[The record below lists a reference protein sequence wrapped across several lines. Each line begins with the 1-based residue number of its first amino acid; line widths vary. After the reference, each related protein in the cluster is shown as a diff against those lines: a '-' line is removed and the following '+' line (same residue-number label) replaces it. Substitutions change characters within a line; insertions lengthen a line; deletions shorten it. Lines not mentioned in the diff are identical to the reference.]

1 MTVTSMFTMAG
12 NTPFHTSDTGFTIT
26 RNNLFET
33 ADTLLLRDLAFELIF
48 EDCLG
53 LQSTKSFLLKGLEGS
68 DTAPSSQR

>member
-12 NTPFHTSDTGFTIT
+12 NTPFHTSDTGFTI
-26 RNNLFET
+26 NNLFET